1 MDEFKEIKE
10 EELIIVADPSHQSS
24 TLITESP
31 HTFTS
36 TPDTSTPDNVVSNSN
51 NLALEALE
59 ALEDNQPWYYSILHK
74 ENRSLL
80 IHTVSDFILFYLF
93 FSYTHNQFNITHQ
106 LIKTTRERVNELKNK
121 I

>member
-10 EELIIVADPSHQSS
+10 EELIIVADPSQSS

-36 TPDTSTPDNVVSNSN
+36 TPDNVVSNSN
-51 NLALEALE
+51 DLALEP
-59 ALEDNQPWYYSILHK
+59 LEDNQPWYYSILHK